1 MDEGLN
7 DSLLSSCQLAY
18 MAKKKVI
25 LVSYS
30 YVFLQ
35 CVDII
40 RDAIAVEV
48 VLGRLDDIGV
58 PNLTKWCRKPISS
71 SWKVPSEIR
80 IMAVFG

>member
-1 MDEGLN
+1 
-7 DSLLSSCQLAY
+7 
-18 MAKKKVI
+18 MAKKKASKQLI